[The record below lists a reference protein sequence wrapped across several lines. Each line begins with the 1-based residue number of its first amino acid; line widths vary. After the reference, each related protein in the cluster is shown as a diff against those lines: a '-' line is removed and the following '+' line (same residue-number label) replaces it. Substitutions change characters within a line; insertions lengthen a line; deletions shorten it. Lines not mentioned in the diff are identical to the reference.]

1 MRGGEF
7 AHVSR
12 DDIQRFEQ
20 GIAEHLEQFGGRA
33 SILLGHH
40 VPEDRCVPYQIA
52 RTDECAAKPPR
63 CFRCGE
69 AAVNPPVISTPSG
82 PWRTCSSAGIW
93 SALPRR
99 LMLSGFE
106 HPSRVAKPLRGSAG

>member
-7 AHVSR
+7 GHVSR

-69 AAVNPPVISTPSG
+69 AAVNPRSSQRLLGPGGPFIGRHLERSAPETHAIWIRASITRGEATP
-82 PWRTCSSAGIW
+82 GI
-93 SALPRR
+93 R
-99 LMLSGFE
+99 
-106 HPSRVAKPLRGSAG
+106 